1 MKTAV
6 LREKKQITL
15 PGEVMTASG
24 WKVGD
29 VIAFDFE
36 GGELRG
42 RKLTPPEPEEVGLD
56 DVDPKT
62 LLPRGW
68 KIDRDKIR
76 EAVKIGRERE

>member
-15 PGEVMTASG
+15 PSDVVAVAG

-42 RKLTPPEPEEVGLD
+42 RRLTPPEPEVVGVE

-68 KIDRDKIR
+68 KIDPDKIR